1 MKTPLFKV
9 LFLVFSSNFS
19 FFTGQ
24 AQKTADSLQPKTCL
38 FDHFT
43 LGAVLEKNG
52 TTHEALLNYDADNQS
67 VLFKQDHQ
75 NMILTGLD
83 NVDTVYI
90 GEKKFIPAEDK
101 FYAVA
106 TTTEIALLV
115 SYTYKSTP
123 VVAQTDHN
131 GTSRQNS
138 GMVSSN
144 VSEAYLNRRFQ
155 GQYAIEFLPRFWL
168 KRGHSLYK
176 ANNEKQIAK
185 IFAAK
190 ETAINEFVKTN
201 KTDFTLEKDVIDLII
216 FCAQ

>member
-1 MKTPLFKV
+1 MKKPLFRATF
-9 LFLVFSSNFS
+9 LFFLSNFS
-19 FFTGQ
+19 VFSGQ
-24 AQKTADSLQPKTCL
+24 SQKNADSLQSRTCL

-138 GMVSSN
+138 GVVSSN
-144 VSEAYLNRRFQ
+144 VSETYLNRRFQ
-155 GQYAIEFLPRFWL
+155 GQYTIEFLPRFWL

-185 IFAAK
+185 IFAAR

-201 KTDFTLEKDVIDLII
+201 KTDFTMEKDVAALIQ
-216 FCAQ
+216 FCNK